1 MAIAITHD
9 IARMHIVR
17 RLFQDYDVHVEEVYL
32 IAPGQYMYRAS
43 FKNGV
48 KFESDTPHELVD
60 QVRTYAEATKNLTG
74 VSP

>member
-17 RLFQDYDVHVEEVYL
+17 QLFREYGVRVDEVYL
-32 IAPGQYMYRAS
+32 VGPGQYLYRAT

-48 KFESDTPHELVD
+48 KFESDTPHELAD

-74 VSP
+74 VYP